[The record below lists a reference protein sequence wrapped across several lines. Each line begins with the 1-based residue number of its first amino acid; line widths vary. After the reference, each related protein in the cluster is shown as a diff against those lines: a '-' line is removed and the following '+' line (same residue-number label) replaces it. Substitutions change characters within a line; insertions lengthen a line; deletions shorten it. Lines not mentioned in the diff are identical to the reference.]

1 LGFVL
6 GEADA
11 AGEGLTEG
19 LGLLAGAVPVVLV
32 DVEGEGLAVVVEL
45 ELSTGS
51 VAQPAKKTSE
61 NTVRSNRAV
70 RLIVFK
76 FDEVISVLPHF
87 SKMEKHADN
96 CPVAK

>member
-1 LGFVL
+1 MAFVF

-11 AGEGLTEG
+11 AGDGLTEG
-19 LGLLAGAVPVVLV
+19 LGLLAVPVG
-32 DVEGEGLAVVVEL
+32 VEGEGLAVVVEL